1 MRLPLTVYSLALL
14 AVFVIW
20 QLLVLFR
27 NPRPPRFATHGASGA
42 QDLKDTL
49 EAVVRDALQTYI
61 PFAAIAL
68 LMLTF
73 GKPGL
78 LPQWVAWAVVM
89 LQVLRSLA
97 VAVKLPRM
105 RVLLALLALICLIY
119 LWVLQ
124 LPYFDPFPV

>member
-1 MRLPLTVYSLALL
+1 MRFQLTVYSLALL
-14 AVFVIW
+14 AVFVAW
-20 QLLVLFR
+20 QLLLLFR
-27 NPRPPRFATHGASGA
+27 NPRPPRFATSGASGT

-49 EAVVRDALQTYI
+49 EAVVKDALYTYV

-68 LMLTF
+68 LMLSY

-78 LPQWVAWAVVM
+78 LPQWAAWAVVA
-89 LQVLRSLA
+89 LQVPRSLA
-97 VAVKLPRM
+97 LAANLPRP
-105 RVLLALLALICLIY
+105 RALLALLALICLIY

>member
-1 MRLPLTVYSLALL
+1 MRLQLTVYSLALL
-14 AVFVIW
+14 AVFALW
-20 QLLVLFR
+20 QLLVLLR
-27 NPRPPRFATHGASGA
+27 NPRPPPYATPGAAGA

-49 EAVVRDALQTYI
+49 EAVVRDALYTYV

-68 LMLTF
+68 LMLSY

-78 LPQWVAWAVVM
+78 LPQWAAWAVVM

-97 VAVKLPRM
+97 LAAKLPRM

-124 LPYFDPFPV
+124 LPYFDPFPL